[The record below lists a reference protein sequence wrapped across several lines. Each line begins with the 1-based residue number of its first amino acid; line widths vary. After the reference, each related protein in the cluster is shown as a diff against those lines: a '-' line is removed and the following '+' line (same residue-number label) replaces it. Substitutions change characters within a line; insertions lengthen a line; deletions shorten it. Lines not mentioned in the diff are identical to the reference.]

1 LPRFDS
7 CVIVVLAYFSVRFLL
22 DWLLPAK
29 LKAQATNERAAEAGL
44 KAQRPAYPALY
55 CLV

>member
-1 LPRFDS
+1 LI
-7 CVIVVLAYFSVRFLL
+7 IVFLLFLAYFSVRFLL
-22 DWLLPAK
+22 DSLLPAK

-44 KAQRPAYPALY
+44 KAQRPAHPVLY